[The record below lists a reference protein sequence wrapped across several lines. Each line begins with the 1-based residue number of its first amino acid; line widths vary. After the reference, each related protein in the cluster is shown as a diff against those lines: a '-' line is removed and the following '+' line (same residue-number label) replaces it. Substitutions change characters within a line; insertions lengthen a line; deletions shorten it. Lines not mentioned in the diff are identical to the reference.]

1 MEALSAAPQRPV
13 SIAAAARRAS
23 LRRRLARAG
32 PWLLAGHALLSVVL
46 PGCVPTGSFA
56 SRSPVEGV
64 HVDGASAQPAAQP
77 AAADTPVANVAPPAI
92 AVPAALAAP
101 LQPAP
106 VALAQAKQRLLD
118 GDYRR
123 ATDELGMVAAAYP
136 GTPEAAEA
144 VLRQGE
150 AALDD
155 GQYDVA
161 EDTLRRFLAANP
173 ESPLRPTALLLLG
186 RALEGKGDGG
196 GAIAIY
202 KQYQASVPPALSLA
216 DVLGLRAAKIYFD
229 AGRIADAWAELS
241 AAVAAAE
248 QSGSQTSLA
257 RAYDTLGARYLE
269 AGNRAQAAAAWQA
282 ELDTMVAAHR
292 APRDLAEL
300 ASRLAGVY
308 QTMGRRDLATQLRW
322 RIIGEWPQTPQALQA
337 MNDLGADSLPASIRG
352 QIAFANRRWQQAADA
367 YRFYLDAGAPEG
379 NADEASY
386 GWAVSLARLGDNR
399 AIDALDAVAA
409 TYPSSPWAP
418 EALWEAG
425 NALLRAGDK
434 SAAAARF
441 ERLAVGYPASAHQ
454 SQALYWLGTLL
465 TQLGNAGAG
474 RRYLEAAAA
483 TGNEDY
489 YTFRARAALKRPS
502 PAPKPLD
509 DQETITNDDRAGWD
523 QWLAAHGHSPEEL
536 VARRAQLQADPRFQ
550 RGMALLDGGFTNDAE
565 AELRELLDAS
575 GNDPLAVEWVAVQVR
590 ERGFYSFSMTL
601 GHRLWDQLAA
611 MGEPSLLAA
620 PRVVQKLV
628 LPLAFLKLVQPAA
641 QVYHVDP
648 LLLLGLMK
656 QESWF
661 QPKAASSA
669 SARGLTQFIYE
680 TAKTVADEMQWPN
693 WTWDD
698 MNKPYVSVPFG
709 AYYLSQLISSFR
721 GNYFFALAG
730 YNGGPGNV
738 LRWARGDWNR
748 DIDQFVEEI
757 GFAETRNYVKAV
769 SGNYE
774 LYKAVYY
781 G

>member
-1 MEALSAAPQRPV
+1 MDVLSAAPQRFV
-13 SIAAAARRAS
+13 SIAAAARRAP
-23 LRRRLARAG
+23 LWHRLARAG
-32 PWLLAGHALLSVVL
+32 PWLLAGHALLSLVL
-46 PGCVPTGSFA
+46 PGCVPA
-56 SRSPVEGV
+56 EQLAARRPVDGV
-64 HVDGASAQPAAQP
+64 HVDGARAQPAAVE
-77 AAADTPVANVAPPAI
+77 TTVANVAQPAI
-92 AVPAALAAP
+92 AVPAPAAPAALAAS
-101 LQPAP
+101 LPAP

-123 ATDELGMVAAAYP
+123 ASDDLGMVVATYP

-144 VLRQGE
+144 LLRQGE

-173 ESPLRPTALLLLG
+173 DNPLRPTALLLLG

-196 GAIAIY
+196 GAVAVY
-202 KQYQASVPPALSLA
+202 KQYQASVPPAIALA

-229 AGRIADAWAELS
+229 AGRVADAWAELS

-257 RAYDTLGARYLE
+257 RAYDVLGARALE
-269 AGNRAQAAAAWQA
+269 AGNRTQAAAAWQA

-308 QTMGRRDLATQLRW
+308 QAMGRRDLATQLRW
-322 RIIGEWPQTPQALQA
+322 RIVGEWPKTPQALQA

-399 AIDALDAVAA
+399 AVDALDAVAA

-425 NALLRAGDK
+425 NTLLRAGDK

-454 SQALYWLGTLL
+454 GQALYWLGTLL
-465 TQLGNAGAG
+465 TQLGDASAG

-483 TGNEDY
+483 AGNEDY
-489 YTFRARAALKRPS
+489 YTFRARAALKLPS

-509 DQETITNDDRAGWD
+509 DQEAITGDDRAAWD
-523 QWLAAHGHSPEEL
+523 RWLETHGHSSEEQA
-536 VARRAQLQADPRFQ
+536 ARRAQLQADPRFQ
-550 RGMALLDGGFTNDAE
+550 RGMALLDGGFTDEAE

-575 GNDPLAVEWVAVQVR
+575 GNDPLAVEWVAVQAR

-611 MGEPSLLAA
+611 MGEPSLLKA

-661 QPKAASSA
+661 QPKASSAA

-693 WTWDD
+693 WTWDE

-738 LRWARGDWNR
+738 LRWAKGDWNR

-757 GFAETRNYVKAV
+757 GFAETRSYVKAV